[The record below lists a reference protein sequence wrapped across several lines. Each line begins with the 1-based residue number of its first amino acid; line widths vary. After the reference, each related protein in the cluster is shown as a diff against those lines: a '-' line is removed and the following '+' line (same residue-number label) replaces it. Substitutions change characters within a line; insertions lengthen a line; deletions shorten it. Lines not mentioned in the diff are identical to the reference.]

1 MVYRFEDFELDL
13 DRVELRRGGK
23 PVPTEPQV
31 FALLALLVENAERMV
46 SNDEIND
53 RIWNGRV
60 VSDTALNSRIRSAR
74 QAVGDDGKAQR
85 LIRTVRSKGF
95 RFVGTVSTSGPAA
108 PLGPA
113 TAAAAAAGMS
123 RPCIAVLPFENQSED
138 PAQDFFADAVAADI
152 IAALSKH
159 RWIEVLSR
167 SATFGFKNRP
177 VDIRQLARDLNATY
191 VVEGTVRRS
200 GDRLRVG
207 VQLTD
212 AATGASKWAERY
224 DRDVE
229 DVFAVQDDITETI
242 VARLEPEI
250 GFAERRKVA
259 RSVPRDLHA
268 WEAFHLGLA
277 EFFKFTAAGNEE
289 AQRLLQRSR
298 EMDPGFGEAHAW
310 WAYAVI
316 LGMVYWDTEP
326 EPRLLEQALAATR
339 RALEIDHQNAAF
351 HALKARVLL
360 ARREYAEA
368 IAANEAAIALNPTL
382 AAAHCGLA
390 DSLAYEGRYD
400 EALQRFERALQLSSN
415 DPQRWAFL
423 SYGALVLIFRGDFE
437 AAVRWA
443 DRAGAIPNCQY
454 WTTAHKAVALAHLGR
469 LEEARRAVGNL
480 LEQKPGF
487 SLAFAKRKLFYLK
500 RPEQLRIYLDGL
512 EKAGV
517 QRR

>member
-13 DRVELRRGGK
+13 DRVELRRAGK
-23 PVPTEPQV
+23 PVPMEPQV

-46 SNDEIND
+46 SKDEIHD
-53 RIWNGRV
+53 RIWSGRV
-60 VSDTALNSRIRSAR
+60 VSDAALNSRIRSAR

-85 LIRTVRSKGF
+85 LIRTVRSSGF
-95 RFVGTVSTSGPAA
+95 RFVGTVSTGGPAASSGPA
-108 PLGPA
+108 P
-113 TAAAAAAGMS
+113 AAAAATGMS

-167 SATFGFKNRP
+167 SATFGFKGRP

-200 GDRLRVG
+200 GDRIRVS

-316 LGMVYWDTEP
+316 LGMVYWDTG
-326 EPRLLEQALAATR
+326 RAACSRAWR
-339 RALEIDHQNAAF
+339 R
-351 HALKARVLL
+351 RV
-360 ARREYAEA
+360 
-368 IAANEAAIALNPTL
+368 
-382 AAAHCGLA
+382 
-390 DSLAYEGRYD
+390 GR
-400 EALQRFERALQLSSN
+400 
-415 DPQRWAFL
+415 
-423 SYGALVLIFRGDFE
+423 
-437 AAVRWA
+437 
-443 DRAGAIPNCQY
+443 
-454 WTTAHKAVALAHLGR
+454 
-469 LEEARRAVGNL
+469 
-480 LEQKPGF
+480 
-487 SLAFAKRKLFYLK
+487 
-500 RPEQLRIYLDGL
+500 
-512 EKAGV
+512 
-517 QRR
+517 

>member
-13 DRVELRRGGK
+13 DCVELRRAGK
-23 PVPTEPQV
+23 PVPMEPQV

-46 SNDEIND
+46 SKEEIHD
-53 RIWNGRV
+53 RIWSGRV
-60 VSDTALNSRIRSAR
+60 VSDAALNSRIRSAR
-74 QAVGDDGKAQR
+74 QAVGDDGKSQR
-85 LIRTVRSKGF
+85 LIRTVRTSGF
-95 RFVGTVSTSGPAA
+95 RFVGTVSSSGPAA
-108 PLGPA
+108 PSA
-113 TAAAAAAGMS
+113 TAPAAVAAAGMS

-152 IAALSKH
+152 LAALSKH

-167 SATFGFKNRP
+167 SATFGFKGRP

-200 GDRLRVG
+200 GDRIRVS

-212 AATGASKWAERY
+212 AATGASKWGERY

-229 DVFAVQDDITETI
+229 DVFAVQDDVTETI

-326 EPRLLEQALAATR
+326 EPGLLDRALAATH
-339 RALEIDHQNAAF
+339 RALEIDDQNAVF
-351 HALKARVLL
+351 HALKARVQL
-360 ARREYAEA
+360 ARCEYAEA

-382 AAAHCGLA
+382 ATAYCGLA

-400 EALQRFERALQLSSN
+400 EALQRFERALQLSTN

-423 SYGALVLIFRGDFE
+423 SYGALALIFKGDFE

-443 DRAGAIPNCQY
+443 DRACAIPNCQY

-469 LEEARRAVGNL
+469 LGEARRAAGKL
-480 LEQKPGF
+480 LKQKPGF

-512 EKAGV
+512 AKAGV
-517 QRR
+517 PRR